1 MLFGKY
7 HLVIFKEKC
16 GSTRNLR
23 FRGGFGLLAAVLV
36 VALAASNCWLWVE
49 RQKVG
54 NAQGRLEAAEQTI
67 EEQNNQ
73 ILALTTRIAE
83 VQNDLDRVRQFDAK
97 LRLMMNMESD
107 PETTSV
113 GGSRDETLALEY
125 LPLRRHDVMVRKMN
139 TFLKQL
145 SGDIRLE
152 EVRQQELLHTLRASR
167 EALAS
172 VPSIWPIE
180 GFITSRFGGRADPFT
195 GRNEQHKGIDISAR
209 TGTPIYAPGK
219 GTVIFS
225 GVENGYGHT
234 VLVQHGGGITTRY
247 AHMSRRAVTEGQTV
261 QRGDVIGYV
270 GSTGRSSG
278 PHLHYEVRL
287 NGVNVDPLRYI
298 LN

>member
-16 GSTRNLR
+16 GSTCNFR
-23 FRGGFGLLAAVLV
+23 FRGGFGLLAAALV
-36 VALAASNCWLWVE
+36 VALAAGNGWLWIE
-49 RQKVG
+49 RQQARH
-54 NAQGRLEAAEQTI
+54 AQARLEAAEQTI
-67 EEQNNQ
+67 EEQNSQ
-73 ILALTTRIAE
+73 ILALTTRIDE
-83 VQNDLDRVRQFDAK
+83 VRSDLDRVRQFDAK
-97 LRLMMNMESD
+97 LRLMMNMERD

-113 GGSRDETLALEY
+113 GGSRDETFAREY
-125 LPLRRHDVMVRKMN
+125 LPLRRQDLMVRKMN
-139 TFLKQL
+139 SFLKQL

-152 EVRQQELLHTLRASR
+152 EVRQQELLEKLRANR
-167 EALAS
+167 EVLAS

-195 GRNEQHKGIDISAR
+195 GRNEQHKGLDISAR

-225 GVENGYGHT
+225 GVENGYGNSI
-234 VLVQHGGGITTRY
+234 LLQHGGGITTRY
-247 AHMSRRAVTEGQTV
+247 AHMSRRAVSEGQTV

>member
-16 GSTRNLR
+16 GSTCNFR
-23 FRGGFGLLAAVLV
+23 FRGGFGLLAAALV
-36 VALAASNCWLWVE
+36 VALAAGNGWLWID
-49 RQKVG
+49 RQQ
-54 NAQGRLEAAEQTI
+54 NRYAQARLEAAEQTI
-67 EEQNNQ
+67 EEQNSQ
-73 ILALTTRIAE
+73 ILALTTRISE
-83 VQNDLDRVRQFDAK
+83 VQSDLDRVRQFDAK
-97 LRLMMNMESD
+97 LRLMMNMERD

-113 GGSRDETLALEY
+113 GGSRDETFAREY
-125 LPLRRHDVMVRKMN
+125 LPLRRQDLMVRKMN
-139 TFLKQL
+139 NFLKQL

-152 EVRQQELLHTLRASR
+152 EVRQQELLQKLRANR

-195 GRNEQHKGIDISAR
+195 GRSEQHKGLDISAR

-225 GVENGYGHT
+225 GVENGYGNS
-234 VLVQHGGGITTRY
+234 VLLQHGGGITTRY
-247 AHMSRRAVTEGQTV
+247 AHMSRRAVSEGQTV

>member
-219 GTVIFS
+219 GAVIFS

>member
-16 GSTRNLR
+16 GSTCNFR
-23 FRGGFGLLAAVLV
+23 FRGGFGLLAAALV
-36 VALAASNCWLWVE
+36 VALAAGNGWLWIE
-49 RQKVG
+49 RQQ
-54 NAQGRLEAAEQTI
+54 NRYAQARLEAAEQTI
-67 EEQNNQ
+67 EEQNSQ
-73 ILALTTRIAE
+73 ILALTTRISE
-83 VQNDLDRVRQFDAK
+83 VQSDLDRVRQFDAK
-97 LRLMMNMESD
+97 LRLMMNMERD

-113 GGSRDETLALEY
+113 GGSRDETFAREY
-125 LPLRRHDVMVRKMN
+125 LPLRRQDLMVRKMN
-139 TFLKQL
+139 NFLKQL

-152 EVRQQELLHTLRASR
+152 EVRQQELLQKLRANR

-195 GRNEQHKGIDISAR
+195 GRSEQHKGLDISAR

-225 GVENGYGHT
+225 GVENGYGNS
-234 VLVQHGGGITTRY
+234 VLLQHGGGITTRY
-247 AHMSRRAVTEGQTV
+247 AHMSRRAVSEGQTV

>member
-23 FRGGFGLLAAVLV
+23 FRGCFGLLAAVLV
-36 VALAASNCWLWVE
+36 VALAAGNCWLLVE

-125 LPLRRHDVMVRKMN
+125 LPLRRHDAMVRKMN

-152 EVRQQELLHTLRASR
+152 EVRQQELLHKLRANR

-225 GVENGYGHT
+225 GVENGYGNS

-261 QRGDVIGYV
+261 QRGDVLGYV